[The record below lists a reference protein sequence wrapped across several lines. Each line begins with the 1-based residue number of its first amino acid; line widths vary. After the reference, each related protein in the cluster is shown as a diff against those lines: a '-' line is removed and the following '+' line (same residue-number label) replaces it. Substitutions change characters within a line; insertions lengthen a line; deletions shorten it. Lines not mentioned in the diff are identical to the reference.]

1 MPFILITFHLAQ
13 HLLYISCE
21 KEAGGRKMEKD
32 DKMIMVIDDNEFT
45 LKSISYALKM
55 GGFPNQGFKDP
66 EEALSKYDKNTYE
79 LVITDFR
86 MPKINGI
93 EVLKLILQMDNEAK
107 VIIYSAF
114 ADEEIQ
120 IEAMKRGAFL
130 FMKKPF
136 NYEFLIEA
144 IQKIKTKSNIE
155 VI

>member
-1 MPFILITFHLAQ
+1 
-13 HLLYISCE
+13 
-21 KEAGGRKMEKD
+21 MEKD

-55 GGFPNQGFKDP
+55 GGFPNQGFNDP
-66 EEALSKYDKNTYE
+66 EEALCKYDKNIYE

-86 MPKINGI
+86 MPKLNGI
-93 EVLKLILQMDNEAK
+93 EVLTLILEMDKEAK

-120 IEAMKRGAFL
+120 VEAKKRGAFL

-136 NYEFLIEA
+136 NYESLIET
-144 IQKIKTKSNIE
+144 IQRIKAEDTYNKKK
-155 VI
+155 VIHK